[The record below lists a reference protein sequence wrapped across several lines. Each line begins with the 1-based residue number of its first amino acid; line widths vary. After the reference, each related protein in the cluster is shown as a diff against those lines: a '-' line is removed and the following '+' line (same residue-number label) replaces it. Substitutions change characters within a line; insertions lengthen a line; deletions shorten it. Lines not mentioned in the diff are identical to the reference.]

1 MAASKS
7 GLTMVLPKG
16 TTSLADAIIA
26 NALRV
31 YNGGAMQ
38 LRVAGG
44 HIGNQYSI
52 EMKRLYGQ
60 EGAGKPYTKK
70 KYGKDPVK
78 ASLPGQPPARQLGDL
93 QESVKFAVS
102 RMPGRA
108 AGSGRFVKGFGKTVV
123 SIYTKSPYAAALE
136 KGTTKI
142 AARPAWIVANHNK
155 KMRTMIATNCKA
167 WFVRGERKAARTK
180 AGGVPTVRF
189 PRESGRKGAP
199 GG

>member
-1 MAASKS
+1 MVAKS
-7 GLTMVLPKG
+7 GVVMNMPKG
-16 TTSLADAIIA
+16 ATSLADAIIA

-31 YNGGAMQ
+31 YNGGSMF

-60 EGAGKPYTKK
+60 EGSGKPYQKK
-70 KYGKDPVK
+70 KYGKEPVK

-93 QESVKFAVS
+93 QNSVKFAVS

-123 SIYTKSPYAAALE
+123 SIYTKSPHAVALE
-136 KGTTKI
+136 KGTSQI
-142 AARPAWIVANHNK
+142 AARPAWIVANQNM
-155 KMRTMIATNCKA
+155 KMRAMIANNVKA

-180 AGGVPTVRF
+180 VVGVPTVMF
-189 PRESGRKGAP
+189 PREKSRAGAP